1 MLFFD
6 DTLESVVT
14 IGGVSAT
21 QCLFQHLRSGNY
33 TVSYFYS
40 RDGDS
45 LFTDCSLEFQ
55 IQFGFCHFRYI
66 VERCFHR
73 VAAAHL
79 VRDSLVVTFHFF
91 ALEYGRLTLSFAT
104 VPFQYWSHF
113 YHSLL
118 VEVLFGEF
126 SVDCSGNFTT
136 YSLQNLR
143 SYGEIIR

>member
-14 IGGVSAT
+14 VGGVGAA
-21 QCLFQHLRSGNY
+21 QCLFQHLGSGDY
-33 TVSYFYS
+33 TIGYFYG

-45 LFTDCSLEFQ
+45 LFAYCGLEFQ
-55 IQFGFCHFRYI
+55 IEFRFGHFRYI
-66 VERCFHR
+66 VEGCLHS
-73 VAAAHL
+73 VVAAHL
-79 VRDSLVVTFHFF
+79 VRDSLVVTFYFF
-91 ALEYGRLTLSFAT
+91 TLEYSRLAFSFAA
-104 VPFQYWSHF
+104 VPFQHGSHF

-136 YSLQNLR
+136 YSFQNLR
-143 SYGEIIR
+143 GYGEII